1 MQLPTNFSVAEVSEG
16 LNAIVDNAT
25 VAQPPSDLPQTLYQ
39 PGDLVFYDSHAL
51 ESQRNKNS
59 DTRWLGPYEVKSQE
73 HNNVACVHLVGPEQI
88 KFFHVSS
95 LKLFAGSRVS
105 GCAVCA
111 NKNNGKLWSCSKC
124 KQPKYCGTACQREH
138 WRTGHKRECLAFCNW
153 RDGTLYS
160 ACFGGR
166 LEELRSMVKLG
177 GDVNY
182 TISGISPQADGA
194 YPLMAAS
201 QQGRLEILE
210 ELIKNKVDLEKPH
223 KDGSRCVW
231 GAAFMGLLGSLRVLL
246 DGGADVNAINLTD
259 GSAPLTAAVLSKL
272 ATKENLLAIVR
283 LLIDRGADMHA
294 VDYKGRSAFFESCA
308 TGNMDVIRHLFSVG
322 AKYEQ
327 RERERGSLPFSKLA
341 KRATTRQCCFCWKKA
356 STCTSTIMEDCF
368 PSSWPR
374 RGGMGGVWPLS

>member
-138 WRTGHKRECLAFCNW
+138 WRTGQAAKILWYRVSTGTLE
-153 RDGTLYS
+153 DGTQARMSRILQL
-160 ACFGGR
+160 ARRHPLQR
-166 LEELRSMVKLG
+166 LFWRS
-177 GDVNY
+177 
-182 TISGISPQADGA
+182 S
-194 YPLMAAS
+194 
-201 QQGRLEILE
+201 
-210 ELIKNKVDLEKPH
+210 
-223 KDGSRCVW
+223 
-231 GAAFMGLLGSLRVLL
+231 
-246 DGGADVNAINLTD
+246 
-259 GSAPLTAAVLSKL
+259 
-272 ATKENLLAIVR
+272 
-283 LLIDRGADMHA
+283 
-294 VDYKGRSAFFESCA
+294 
-308 TGNMDVIRHLFSVG
+308 
-322 AKYEQ
+322 
-327 RERERGSLPFSKLA
+327 
-341 KRATTRQCCFCWKKA
+341 
-356 STCTSTIMEDCF
+356 
-368 PSSWPR
+368 
-374 RGGMGGVWPLS
+374 